1 MTTRRKRKQ
10 RIVPLLITYLL
21 LVAGAIVFLIPFLW
35 MLSASFKQFERVF
48 DFPPSILPRQEER
61 IKLGQ
66 QEYLV
71 ALYAPK
77 QGARAV
83 RVAVLRKRLGR
94 ASVRFLQ
101 GPRKDRTISV
111 PEGRLKASMIVR
123 FRWANYT
130 EAWTSAPFNR
140 FLINTLIVTIS
151 CIIGEIL
158 SCSLVAYS
166 FARLRWPGR
175 DVLFVVVL
183 ATMMLP
189 RPVTM
194 IPVFLLFRAF
204 HWINTLLP
212 LIVPTYFAVS
222 GFYIFL
228 LRQFLLT
235 IPFELEEAAR
245 VDGASSFTIL
255 WRIMV
260 PLCKPILA
268 AIAVFAFIANWN
280 EFLTPLIYLSSI
292 EKQTLALGLR
302 VFQGTYGSYLNLLM
316 AASTVVLLPVLVIF
330 FIAQRYFVRSITLT
344 GMKA

>member
-1 MTTRRKRKQ
+1 MTTRRKRKR

-61 IKLGQ
+61 VKLEGK
-66 QEYLV
+66 EYPV
-71 ALYAPK
+71 ALYRAHR
-77 QGARAV
+77 GDSAV
-83 RVAVLRKRLGR
+83 RVAVLETRLGR

-101 GPRKDRTISV
+101 GPREGTTAPV
-111 PEGRLKASMIVR
+111 PESTLNPNMIVR

-130 EAWTSAPFNR
+130 QAWSSAPFNR
-140 FLINTLIVTIS
+140 FLINTLIVTIT
-151 CIIGEIL
+151 CIIGEVL

-175 DVLFVVVL
+175 DVLFVVLL

-194 IPVFLLFRAF
+194 IPVFLLFRRF
-204 HWINTLLP
+204 GWINTLFP
-212 LIVPTYFAVS
+212 LTVPTYFAVS
-222 GFYIFL
+222 GFYVFL

-245 VDGASSFTIL
+245 IDGASSFTIL
-255 WRIMV
+255 WRILM

-330 FIAQRYFVRSITLT
+330 FFAQRYFVRSITLT

>member
-1 MTTRRKRKQ
+1 
-10 RIVPLLITYLL
+10 VPLAATYLL
-21 LVAGAIVFLIPFLW
+21 LLAGAALFLLPFLW

-66 QEYLV
+66 QEYAV

-83 RVAVLRKRLGR
+83 RVAVLHKRLGR

-101 GPRKDRTISV
+101 GTLKDRTISV
-111 PEGRLKASMIVR
+111 PEGRLKASMIVK

-158 SCSLVAYS
+158 SCTLVAYS

-194 IPVFLLFRAF
+194 IPVFLLFRTF